1 MNTLKFKMMKKRNV
15 ILVATVLLGIFISSC
30 TKDKTKIEG
39 SGKIISTTL
48 QVNDFNAFDIE
59 GVDDVY
65 VNYGPVQKVTVTG
78 HSNIISKIQT
88 KVSNKT
94 WKIALEEGNYGIYE
108 LTYYI
113 TLPKLS
119 EVKIE
124 GTNKVVINDF
134 IDQDYFSLE
143 IVGAGNFDGVPMSIQ
158 HFNVDLLG
166 AGNCKLTA
174 ESTLD
179 VEIDG
184 SGNVYYGGSP
194 VIDSEISG
202 TGQVL
207 PL

>member
-1 MNTLKFKMMKKRNV
+1 MKKRNV
-15 ILVATVLLGIFISSC
+15 ILAATVLIGLFMSSC

-39 SGKIISTTL
+39 TGQIISTTL
-48 QVNDFNAFDIE
+48 QIVDFTSFEIE

-65 VNYGPVQKVTVTG
+65 VNYGPEQKVTVTG

-88 KVSNKT
+88 KVNNKK
-94 WKIALEEGNYGIYE
+94 WKIALEEANYGSYE

-113 TLPKLS
+113 TLPKLN

-134 IDQDYFSLE
+134 IDQEYFTLE
-143 IVGAGNFDGVPMSIQ
+143 IVGAGNFEGVPMQIQ
-158 HFNVDLLG
+158 HFNVDILG
-166 AGNCKLTA
+166 AGNCKLSA

-184 SGNVYYGGSP
+184 SGNVYYMGSP

>member
-1 MNTLKFKMMKKRNV
+1 MKPKQIN
-15 ILVATVLLGIFISSC
+15 
-30 TKDKTKIEG
+30 
-39 SGKIISTTL
+39 
-48 QVNDFNAFDIE
+48 
-59 GVDDVY
+59 
-65 VNYGPVQKVTVTG
+65 
-78 HSNIISKIQT
+78 
-88 KVSNKT
+88 NKK
-94 WKIALEEGNYGIYE
+94 WKIALEEANYGSYE

-113 TLPKLS
+113 TLPKLN

-134 IDQDYFSLE
+134 IDQEYFTLE
-143 IVGAGNFDGVPMSIQ
+143 IVGAGNFEGVPMQIQ
-158 HFNVDLLG
+158 HFNVDILG
-166 AGNCKLTA
+166 AGNCKLSA

-184 SGNVYYGGSP
+184 SGNVYYMGSP